1 MGDYNLRF
9 DMFSLT
15 LGGCDVVL
23 GSQWLCTLGPILW
36 DFAEL
41 WMQFSPDG
49 HKHTLKGLQLGS
61 LSIISSHRLEKLL
74 KKSSHGVIAQLH
86 SLQMQP
92 STTPTTRLDLQQIM
106 DRYTGVFAKL
116 VGLPSSQPEDHRIQL
131 LLGSIPP
138 NIRPYLRKFILVFF
152 DDILIYSK
160 TSPASGSCY
169 ATFL

>member
-1 MGDYNLRF
+1 
-9 DMFSLT
+9 MFTLT

-23 GSQWLCTLGPILW
+23 GTQWLRTLGPILW

-49 HKHTLKGLQLGS
+49 HKQTLKGLQPGS

-92 STTPTTRLDLQQIM
+92 SAAPTTPLDLQQIL
-106 DRYTGVFAKL
+106 DRYTGVFAEP
-116 VGLPSSQPEDHRIQL
+116 VGLPPSRPEDHRIH
-131 LLGSIPP
+131 
-138 NIRPYLRKFILVFF
+138 LVFQQGYVN
-152 DDILIYSK
+152 DSSLSQIIQCLDNNPSDVPHYSWDG
-160 TSPASGSCY
+160 AS
-169 ATFL
+169 LR